1 MTRLTRYLLREVLGV
16 FFLTLIGMTAV
27 MMIAGVL
34 QEALRQG
41 LGIAPILKIIPYLLP
56 NALRFAVPGTIL
68 FAACIVYGRISSANE
83 VVAVKAL
90 GIHPMV
96 LVWPTLIVAFLI
108 SLIAVWLNDVA
119 VSWGRQGVRRVA
131 LRSLEQIA
139 YGMLTTQRAYTSD
152 RFSITVMDVDGKTL
166 IEPTLTFFGM
176 GGGETLVLKASEARL
191 HFDAK
196 DGVLEIEMLNGRVMV
211 GDKLT
216 YRAPGITRERIPLGL
231 NNENGRRS
239 PSHYPLR
246 LIPREIRDQRREL
259 EKLEQQMAAEAA
271 FELARAAFDQFTT
284 PQWEQK
290 VAARRD
296 AQSRVYRLQTE
307 PWRRWA
313 NGFSCFF
320 FVLVGVPLAIRLR
333 NSDFWTTFGLC
344 FLPILLGYYPLLAF
358 GADRAKAGDL
368 PPYVVWLGNAVLCL
382 VGLGMLKRVIRY

>member
-1 MTRLTRYLLREVLGV
+1 MTRLTRYILREVLGV
-16 FFLTLIGMTAV
+16 FLLTLVGMTAV

-41 LGIAPILKIIPYLLP
+41 LGLAPVLKIIPYLLP

-68 FAACIVYGRISSANE
+68 FAVCMVYGRISSANE
-83 VVAVKAL
+83 VVAVKSL
-90 GIHPMV
+90 GLHPMV
-96 LVWPTLIVAFLI
+96 LIWPSLIVAFLI
-108 SLIAVWLNDVA
+108 SLVAVWLNDVA
-119 VSWGRQGVRRVA
+119 VSWGREGVRRVA

-152 RFSITVMDVDGKTL
+152 KFSITVMDVDGKTL

-176 GGGETLVLKASEARL
+176 GGGETLVLKAAEARL

-196 DGVLEIEMLNGRVMV
+196 DGALEIEMLNGRVMV

-231 NNENGRRS
+231 DGDTGPIS
-239 PSHYPLR
+239 PSHCPLR
-246 LIPREIRDQRREL
+246 LIPREIRDQEKAL
-259 EKLEQQMAAEAA
+259 AKLEDAMAAEASFALAQAA
-271 FELARAAFDQFTT
+271 FERFGDSEWRDRFRS
-284 PQWEQK
+284 
-290 VAARRD
+290 RRE
-296 AQSRVYRLQTE
+296 ALSRIYRLQTE